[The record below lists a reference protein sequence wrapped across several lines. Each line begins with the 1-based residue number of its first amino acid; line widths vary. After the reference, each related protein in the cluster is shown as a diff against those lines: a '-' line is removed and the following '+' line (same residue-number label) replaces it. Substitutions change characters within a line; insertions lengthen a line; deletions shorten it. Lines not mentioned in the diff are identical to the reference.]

1 MCILLK
7 ISSSVEFLKSLFK
20 NIFRKITLRIE
31 ETSIAVFFKHK
42 TYAKCSMVNF
52 FDRCLFI
59 GFMFECIPNHDSK
72 NIYIQV
78 GTAKEFGQHNLHSKI
93 VFTVFKIEAYYIF
106 MIFFEVLYLR
116 SCYSIL
122 SRSTFYLALYSR
134 HAV

>member
-7 ISSSVEFLKSLFK
+7 ISSSVEFVKSLFK
-20 NIFRKITLRIE
+20 KIFRKIILRIK

-42 TYAKCSMVNF
+42 TDAKCSMVNF

-59 GFMFECIPNHDSK
+59 GFMFECIPNRDSK

-78 GTAKEFGQHNLHSKI
+78 GTAKEFGQHKLHSKI
-93 VFTVFKIEAYYIF
+93 VFTVFKMEAYYIF

-116 SCYSIL
+116 SYHSFL
-122 SRSTFYLALYSR
+122 S
-134 HAV
+134 

>member
-116 SCYSIL
+116 SYHPVL
-122 SRSTFYLALYSR
+122 S
-134 HAV
+134 